1 MNYLPRNFFAAS
13 LELSCTSGN
22 PEALLRSCVTFGA
35 FSYIMERFGRPQPA
49 IAATMNNVLG
59 SYERKLPLLGDKFS
73 FPVLPPFVMAPCYLD
88 GLQIDPSR
96 WKVGTYASH

>member
-1 MNYLPRNFFAAS
+1 
-13 LELSCTSGN
+13 
-22 PEALLRSCVTFGA
+22 
-35 FSYIMERFGRPQPA
+35 MERFGRPQPA

-59 SYERKLPLLGDKFS
+59 SYERELPLLEDKFS